1 MLIKEFRVT
10 LPLTVEEYQ
19 VAQLYSV
26 AEVSKNETGG
36 GEGIEVLKNEPF
48 DNYPLL
54 GGKYSSGQYTYKI
67 YHLASKVPAFIRLL
81 APKGSLEIHEEAWN
95 AYPYC
100 RTVITNPKW
109 MDDKF
114 FINIETLHVDDIG
127 DSENN
132 PKYMKENFFI
142 CIESLHVPDV
152 GDQENVHELPPEKLK
167 QREIVNIDIAND
179 PVASSD
185 YKPSEDPTK
194 FKSEKTGR
202 GPLTGPDWKKSVT
215 PVMTCYKLVTCEF
228 KWFGLQ
234 TRIENFI
241 QKSERRLFTVFH
253 RQVFCWMD
261 RWHGMTMDDIRALED
276 KTKEELDKQRQTG
289 EVKGMRAESD

>member
-26 AEVSKNETGG
+26 AEASKNETGG

-48 DNYPLL
+48 YDFPLL
-54 GGKYSSGQYTYKI
+54 GGKYKSGQYTYKI

-100 RTVITNPKW
+100 RTVITNPK
-109 MDDKF
+109 F
-114 FINIETLHVDDIG
+114 
-127 DSENN
+127 
-132 PKYMKENFFI
+132 MKDGFKI
-142 CIESLHVPDV
+142 IIDSLHLP
-152 GDQENVHELPPEKLK
+152 GLGTQENVHELPADKLK
-167 QREIVNIDIAND
+167 SREVIYIDIAND
-179 PVASSD
+179 PVQSSD
-185 YKPSEDPTK
+185 YKPDEDPTK
-194 FKSEKTGR
+194 FKSQKTGR
-202 GPLTGPDWKKSVT
+202 GPLVGPSWKNNVD

-241 QKSERRLFTVFH
+241 QKSERRLFTNFH

-261 RWHGMTMDDIRALED
+261 RWYGLTMADIRAIEE
-276 KTKEELDKQRQTG
+276 KTKEELEKMRQQG
-289 EVKGMRAESD
+289 EVRGMRADSD

>member
-1 MLIKEFRVT
+1 MLLFHFSRVT

-26 AEVSKNETGG
+26 AEASKNETGG

-54 GGKYSSGQYTYKI
+54 GGKYNAGQYTYKI

-100 RTVITNPKW
+100 RTVITNPKF
-109 MDDKF
+109 MKDGF
-114 FINIETLHVDDIG
+114 RIVI
-127 DSENN
+127 DSV
-132 PKYMKENFFI
+132 
-142 CIESLHVPDV
+142 HVPNDR
-152 GDQENVHELPPEKLK
+152 GEIPNVHELPPEKLK
-167 QREIVNIDIAND
+167 TRDVVHIDIAND
-179 PVASSD
+179 PTLPAD
-185 YKPSEDPTK
+185 YKPTEDPTK

-202 GPLTGPDWKKSVT
+202 GPLVGPNWKKNVD

-241 QKSERRLFTVFH
+241 QKSERRLFTNFH

-261 RWHGMTMDDIRALED
+261 RWHGLTMEDIRAIEE
-276 KTKEELDKQRQTG
+276 KVKEELDRQRQVG
-289 EVKGMRAESD
+289 EVRGMRADSD